1 MKYIRTI
8 IIYFCIEH
16 THISISRVQYII
28 DINIKNIKIFRM
40 AAMFLF
46 QTLQICALEKSAFRY
61 CFLRKSLWIIYL
73 KDVFFLPIL
82 KDSTSTT

>member
-1 MKYIRTI
+1 
-8 IIYFCIEH
+8 
-16 THISISRVQYII
+16 
-28 DINIKNIKIFRM
+28 M

-73 KDVFFLPIL
+73 KDVFFFTDSKRLYFYHLVLDMPICHF
-82 KDSTSTT
+82 